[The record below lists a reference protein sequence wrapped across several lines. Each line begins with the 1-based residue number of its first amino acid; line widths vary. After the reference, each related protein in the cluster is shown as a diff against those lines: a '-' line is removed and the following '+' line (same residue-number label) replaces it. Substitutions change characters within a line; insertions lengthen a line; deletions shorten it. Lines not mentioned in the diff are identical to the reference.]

1 MGTSRDSGPQK
12 TNVRKT
18 AGKTSAA
25 HAQDAPQPPKKKTRG
40 RQAPQ
45 DELLPPT
52 GRHIL
57 TQEEFQA
64 RVAEKAFELYLK
76 RQAVTE
82 VDDWL
87 EAEQLVRLQLLTEEQ
102 GARSV

>member
-1 MGTSRDSGPQK
+1 MGTSRNGGPQK
-12 TNVRKT
+12 TNGRKT

-25 HAQDAPQPPKKKTRG
+25 NAQDAPQAPKKKTRG

-45 DELLPPT
+45 DELLPPP
-52 GRHIL
+52 GRRIL

-76 RQAVTE
+76 RHAVTE

-102 GARSV
+102 EARSV

>member
-1 MGTSRDSGPQK
+1 MGTSRDSGQQK

-18 AGKTSAA
+18 ARKTSEEK
-25 HAQDAPQPPKKKTRG
+25 AQDSLQPPKKKVRE
-40 RQAPQ
+40 RPAQQ
-45 DELLPPT
+45 DELPSPP

-64 RVAEKAFELYLK
+64 RVAHKAFELYLK

-87 EAEQLVRLQLLTEEQ
+87 EAEQLVRRQLLTEEQ
-102 GARSV
+102 GARRV